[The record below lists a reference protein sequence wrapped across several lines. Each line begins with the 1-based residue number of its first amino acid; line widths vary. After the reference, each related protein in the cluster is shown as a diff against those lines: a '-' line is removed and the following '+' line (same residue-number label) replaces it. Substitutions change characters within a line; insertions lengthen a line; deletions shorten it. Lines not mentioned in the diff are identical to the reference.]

1 MHIDLMGIGRPPSVA
16 RMLVVSAL
24 VVAAS
29 LGSDVTL
36 VHLATSEW
44 PQLRGYGHFRFSDYG
59 TLTIVGALAACVA
72 WPLVIR
78 LTAEPRIRFF
88 RLAVA
93 VTVVLVVPDIWIL
106 LRHEPVRAVGTLI
119 TMHLVI
125 ALVAYNALVHLAPPR
140 RGAWEL
146 GGTVAP
152 RRTAEDLL
160 KFASI
165 VLIGLDCLEFI
176 LGIAVLYLVP
186 FSRPTGWFPQR
197 NQTVYLVH
205 AGIGGILGLGALVV
219 VVLAWQCGR
228 SEKFGALLGLFGI
241 ALAAVG
247 GVLAEQQQARSGGM
261 VMMFA
266 GATVAVFAYV
276 ITLLGST
283 PPPGRTGT
291 STSEGDA
298 TS

>member
-1 MHIDLMGIGRPPSVA
+1 MHFDLMGIGRPPSVA

-44 PQLRGYGHFRFSDYG
+44 PQLRSYGHFRFSDYG
-59 TLTIVGALAACVA
+59 TLTIVGVLPACVA

-88 RLAVA
+88 RLALA
-93 VTVVLVVPDIWIL
+93 ATVVLVMPDIWIL

-140 RGAWEL
+140 RGAWAP

-165 VLIGLDCLEFI
+165 ALIALDCLEFI

-197 NQTVYLVH
+197 NQPVYLVH

-219 VVLAWQCGR
+219 LFLAWQCGR
-228 SEKFGALLGLFGI
+228 MDRFGALLGLFGI

-247 GVLAEQQQARSGGM
+247 GVLADQQQVRSGGM

-266 GATVAVFAYV
+266 GATVAAFGYV
-276 ITLLGST
+276 ITLLGSA
-283 PPPGRTGT
+283 PPPVPT
-291 STSEGDA
+291 STSTTRGDT

>member
-1 MHIDLMGIGRPPSVA
+1 MHFDLMGIGRPPSVA

-44 PQLRGYGHFRFSDYG
+44 PQLRSYGHFRFSDYG
-59 TLTIVGALAACVA
+59 TLTIVGVLPACVA

-88 RLAVA
+88 RLALA
-93 VTVVLVVPDIWIL
+93 ATVVLVMPDIWIL
-106 LRHEPVRAVGTLI
+106 LRHEPVRA
-119 TMHLVI
+119 I

-140 RGAWEL
+140 RGAWAP

-165 VLIGLDCLEFI
+165 ALIALDCLEFI

-197 NQTVYLVH
+197 NQPVYLVH

-219 VVLAWQCGR
+219 LFLAWQCGR
-228 SEKFGALLGLFGI
+228 MDRFGALLGLFGI

-247 GVLAEQQQARSGGM
+247 GVLADQQQVRSGGM

-266 GATVAVFAYV
+266 GATVAAFGYV
-276 ITLLGST
+276 ITLLGSA
-283 PPPGRTGT
+283 PPPVPT
-291 STSEGDA
+291 STSTTRGDT